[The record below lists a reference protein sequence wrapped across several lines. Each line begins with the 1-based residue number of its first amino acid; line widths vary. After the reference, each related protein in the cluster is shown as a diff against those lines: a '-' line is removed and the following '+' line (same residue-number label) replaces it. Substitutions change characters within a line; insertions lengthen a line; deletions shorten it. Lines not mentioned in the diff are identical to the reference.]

1 MVRLNL
7 VCISQYSN
15 CMKQRMKE
23 PAVWISVPGQGDLSV
38 KRKVGRPRLAVDRL
52 LGFPMMWTSLMSF
65 PWMWFSWKLA
75 FIMSVIHGYIYIS
88 AHCIFA
94 SWFYEL
100 TFRNNLM
107 MKCFHLSFS
116 TNAASFKYANCP
128 VRMSQPKK
136 IHKTTA
142 ISCWVDRLRLHLNT
156 IPCNEFYKT
165 WFYT

>member
-15 CMKQRMKE
+15 CIKQRMKE

-116 TNAASFKYANCP
+116 TNAASCKLS
-128 VRMSQPKK
+128 SQDVTAKK
-136 IHKTTA
+136 NSQNHSNILLSRQTSSASEHYPMQW
-142 ISCWVDRLRLHLNT
+142 IL
-156 IPCNEFYKT
+156 
-165 WFYT
+165 